1 MQKVI
6 KQILKKIIHRSREIG
21 KGMIGSLWVVSLGF
35 TARFPNRNPF
45 LYKKHINITDWKDLL
60 LHLDF
65 SSQKRWNGYTVL
77 IHFTEQE
84 AHTMECDY
92 IANMLE
98 NDFMNLKFS
107 ITLQNDR
114 QREKCQNKFPW
125 EHLKSIWSLFS
136 PLYAYFPWDL
146 MKQGI

>member
-1 MQKVI
+1 
-6 KQILKKIIHRSREIG
+6 
-21 KGMIGSLWVVSLGF
+21 MIGFLWVVSLGF
-35 TARFPNRNPF
+35 TTSFPNKNSF
-45 LYKKHINITDWKDLL
+45 SCKKHTNITYQKDLL

-65 SSQKRWNGYTVL
+65 CSQKIWNGYSVL

-114 QREKCQNKFPW
+114 QTGRCRYKFPW
-125 EHLKSIWSLFS
+125 EHLKSIWSLFF
-136 PLYAYFPWDL
+136 LYMHTYFPCDL
-146 MKQGI
+146 MRQKTIKKIN